1 VALRPHSLVTIDG
14 VQGYLF
20 LMLPVVNYYSLLF
33 VISRETVIAL
43 LPVEYS
49 FFTVIGGI
57 ALHIVMMYWQCLS
70 SSAAQVFSI
79 DSAWVLVLR
88 RCLILAVPEF

>member
-1 VALRPHSLVTIDG
+1 VALRLHSLVTVDG

-20 LMLPVVNYYSLLF
+20 LMLPVVNYYSLF

-79 DSAWVLVLR
+79 GSA
-88 RCLILAVPEF
+88 

>member
-1 VALRPHSLVTIDG
+1 
-14 VQGYLF
+14 
-20 LMLPVVNYYSLLF
+20 MLPVVNYYSLLF

-49 FFTVIGGI
+49 FFIVIGGI

-70 SSAAQVFSI
+70 SSAAQVFR
-79 DSAWVLVLR
+79 LYL
-88 RCLILAVPEF
+88 LAVPEF